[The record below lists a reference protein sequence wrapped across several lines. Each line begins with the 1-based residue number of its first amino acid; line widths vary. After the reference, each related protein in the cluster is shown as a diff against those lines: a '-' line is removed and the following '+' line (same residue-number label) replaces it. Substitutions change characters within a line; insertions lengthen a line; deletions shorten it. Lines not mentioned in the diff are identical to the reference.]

1 MLIIERLRRDAKA
14 VPLVV
19 RVGVVALV
27 LSGLAD
33 IVLHAVT
40 PEVVGAVDHHTPA
53 ELAAHFAGF
62 VSMVV
67 ILLGVVIDGARR
79 SSTRRA
85 VSRRQPKGAS

>member
-14 VPLVV
+14 IPPVV
-19 RVGVVALV
+19 KVGVVALV

-33 IVLHAVT
+33 VAIHALMPDVA
-40 PEVVGAVDHHTPA
+40 AVDDHTPA
-53 ELAAHFAGF
+53 EMAAHVAGL

-67 ILLGVVIDGARR
+67 VLLGVVTDGARR

-85 VSRRQPKGAS
+85 VSRREPKGAS